1 MNPELSYED
10 EQLQIIIM
18 REMNDKKIREER
30 ELKMLQDK
38 EYEDGLREEQKRK
51 GVFEEVTLEEMR
63 RVRLLRFSK

>member
-30 ELKMLQDK
+30 ELKMVQDK

>member
-30 ELKMLQDK
+30 ELKMVQDK
-38 EYEDGLREEQKRK
+38 EYEDGIREEQKRK